1 MKRQKN
7 IAQMK
12 EQVQNSDKQRG
23 NNQTTWKEF
32 RVMVIKMIQNLG
44 NRMEKMQESVNTF
57 SKDLEKIKNKQTQ
70 IKQLL
75 KLKIGRDQ

>member
-1 MKRQKN
+1 
-7 IAQMK
+7 
-12 EQVQNSDKQRG
+12 
-23 NNQTTWKEF
+23 
-32 RVMVIKMIQNLG
+32 MIQNLG

-75 KLKIGRDQ
+75 KNRKGSIAE